1 MKKLLAAI
9 FGTADHTKTVLDA
22 SVAGID
28 KLFYTAEE
36 KAENAGR
43 FADWY
48 LRYLAATQ
56 PQNLARRLIA
66 LVVVLL
72 WSLLIVAGVVLWKVD
87 KAYSDFIFETLVE
100 VVADPF
106 LLIMGFYYGAH
117 VVRAW
122 VGGTDK
128 K

>member
-1 MKKLLAAI
+1 MKKLFAAI

-22 SVAGID
+22 TVAGVD
-28 KLFYTAEE
+28 ALWYTDEE
-36 KAENAGR
+36 KAENAAR

-48 LRYLAATQ
+48 LVYLATTS

-66 LVVVLL
+66 LVLVLL
-72 WSLLIVAGVVLWKVD
+72 WSSLIILGVAVWKFD
-87 KAYSDFIFETLVE
+87 KAYSDFVFETLKIVSE
-100 VVADPF
+100 PF

-122 VGGTDK
+122 VGDK

>member
-1 MKKLLAAI
+1 MKKLFAAI

-36 KAENAGR
+36 KAENAAR

-48 LRYLAATQ
+48 LRYLAATN

-72 WSLLIVAGVVLWKVD
+72 WALLIIAGVALWKVD
-87 KAYSDFIFETLVE
+87 EAYSKFVFETLVDI
-100 VVADPF
+100 VAPPF

-122 VGGTDK
+122 VGTDK

>member
-1 MKKLLAAI
+1 MKKLFAAI

-28 KLFYTAEE
+28 KLFYTDEE
-36 KAENAGR
+36 RAENAGR

-66 LVVVLL
+66 LVLVLL
-72 WSLLIVAGVVLWKVD
+72 WASLVVLGVVAWKFD
-87 KAYSDFIFETLVE
+87 KAYSDFVFQTLVDIVSE
-100 VVADPF
+100 PF

-122 VGGTDK
+122 VGDK

>member
-1 MKKLLAAI
+1 MKKLFAAI

-28 KLFYTAEE
+28 KLFYTDEE

-72 WSLLIVAGVVLWKVD
+72 WSSLIIAGVVLWKLD
-87 KAYSDFIFETLVE
+87 REYSNFIFETLLS
-100 VVADPF
+100 VVAEPF

-122 VGGTDK
+122 VGNDK